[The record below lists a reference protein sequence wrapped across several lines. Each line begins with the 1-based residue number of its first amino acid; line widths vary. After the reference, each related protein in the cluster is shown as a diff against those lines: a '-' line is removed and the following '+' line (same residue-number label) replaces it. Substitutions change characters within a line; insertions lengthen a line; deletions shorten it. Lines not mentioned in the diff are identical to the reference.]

1 MLKIPIICVDVLILL
16 SVLKISSCVRSVKV
30 TYCKTTIQYSS
41 NYSQAKHDLLIPT
54 FLTADDPHQWLQRW
68 GETVIQSLA
77 RNIVKY
83 IPSDPDFNV
92 NYIHYDYAS
101 VLCSVSTTD
110 LFLDVLLNKTLFNGK
125 PYKILAIVTLVNRS
139 ELLNLANLVSPYSIP
154 IIAVEQVEEQK
165 QFDLDEYS
173 SFKSCSN
180 VYLALFSFSKKIE
193 ILTKFIKKVNAKI
206 VIIFYDSEDA
216 KMTDDVNDISTNL
229 GKNLVCVSFYLVK
242 ATTNQNTIK
251 SMIQKERSNVFLFM
265 LRDYQVLL
273 KLSNVFNSFNDKK
286 RMILIDIYDW
296 VTYVKWIRAVNESYP
311 FTSFKNNLLDVYII
325 RGSPKVSYFLYY
337 VYFQTTFLSIEMLFD
352 IFVKSK
358 QKLITAVYRD
368 DESRTFNHASQ
379 KFLKNLTDLLFIR
392 LEEIGKLQILNDIDI
407 YFLTIPDTH
416 EKEKLVYTFKG
427 QSKELS
433 GWKCGLCKNLTSY
446 KQVCTAGNCPAGRY
460 PVYLAQ
466 GCCWQCQLCFPG
478 FVKPNE
484 GQQLCTKC
492 NSDAIAN
499 GNQTQ
504 CLPFVFQYF
513 EISDIQ
519 QVIAVVLCSVG
530 SLYTSVFLGV
540 FMYFKDTP
548 VVRSSNLK
556 LSVFQMV
563 LHLLM
568 NTQVALAV
576 FRQIQYVCILHSIM
590 GGYLLRLIMTIY
602 IIKTNQLL
610 TIFQSKTKIDRN
622 VCLKFKEMMFP
633 AIYLTANVFIS
644 TLFLAVYSKFEYGVL
659 EVKSTT
665 LKYNFC
671 NMETYFH
678 IDVALVI
685 LLSITCSV
693 QAFIARKLPTNF
705 NETYYIFLG
714 MFTTTILLLLSLPL
728 NASFSGDGQKIFVNS
743 VMIYSANMALI
754 SIAYGYKIHIMLF
767 QKHLNTKEAFQRIM
781 LQSIQEIVNKQ
792 TRSHDQEG

>member
-1 MLKIPIICVDVLILL
+1 M
-16 SVLKISSCVRSVKV
+16 
-30 TYCKTTIQYSS
+30 
-41 NYSQAKHDLLIPT
+41 
-54 FLTADDPHQWLQRW
+54 
-68 GETVIQSLA
+68 
-77 RNIVKY
+77 
-83 IPSDPDFNV
+83 
-92 NYIHYDYAS
+92 
-101 VLCSVSTTD
+101 
-110 LFLDVLLNKTLFNGK
+110 
-125 PYKILAIVTLVNRS
+125 AIFTLVNRS

-154 IIAVEQVEEQK
+154 IVAVEPVEEKK

-173 SFKSCSN
+173 SFHSYKN

-193 ILTKFIKKVNAKI
+193 TLTKFIKKVNAKI
-206 VIIFYDSEDA
+206 ITIFHDSEDA
-216 KMTDDVNDISTNL
+216 KMMGDINAISTNL
-229 GKNLVCVSFYLVK
+229 RKNLVCTSIYLVK
-242 ATTNQNTIK
+242 ATTFQKAIK

-286 RMILIDIYDW
+286 RMILIDNYDW
-296 VTYVKWIRAVNESYP
+296 VTDVKWMRSLRESYP
-311 FTSFKNNLLDVYII
+311 FASFKNSLLDIYIM
-325 RGSPKVSYFLYY
+325 RGSYKVSYFLYY
-337 VYFQTTFLSIEMLFD
+337 VYIKTIFLSVEILLD
-352 IFVKSK
+352 IFAKSK
-358 QKLITAVYRD
+358 QKLITSVYCD
-368 DESRTFNHASQ
+368 DESRTFNQASH
-379 KFLKNLTDLLFIR
+379 KFLKNLTDLLFIH
-392 LEEIGKLQILNDIDI
+392 LEARGKFQVLNDIDI
-407 YFLTIPDTH
+407 YFLPIPGTR
-416 EKEKLVYTFKG
+416 EKENLIYTFKG
-427 QSKELS
+427 ASKKLS

-446 KQVCTAGNCPAGRY
+446 KQVCTTGNCPVGRY
-460 PVYLAQ
+460 PVYMAQ
-466 GCCWQCQLCFPG
+466 GCCWQCHSCFPG

-492 NSDAIAN
+492 NFDAIAN
-499 GNQTQ
+499 ANQTK

-519 QVIAVVLCSVG
+519 QVIAVVLCSLG

-563 LHLLM
+563 LHLLV
-568 NTQVALAV
+568 NTQVVLTLLK
-576 FRQIQYVCILHSIM
+576 QIQYVCILHSIM
-590 GGYLLRLIMTIY
+590 GGYLLRLIMAIY

-622 VCLKFKEMMFP
+622 VCVKFKEMMFP
-633 AIYLTANVFIS
+633 AIYLTANIFIS
-644 TLFLAVYSKFEYGVL
+644 TLFLAVYSKFEYGVS

-671 NMETYFH
+671 NMEAYFH

-685 LLSITCSV
+685 LLSMICSV

-705 NETYYIFLG
+705 NETFYIFLG
-714 MFTTTILLLLSLPL
+714 MFTTTILLLLLLPL
-728 NASFSGDGQKIFVNS
+728 NASFSEDGQKIFVNS

-781 LQSIQEIVNKQ
+781 LQSIQETVSKQ
-792 TRSHDQEG
+792 TKSHDQKG

>member
-1 MLKIPIICVDVLILL
+1 MLSIPINRVNVLILL
-16 SVLKISSCVRSVKV
+16 SVLKVSLCARSVKV
-30 TYCKTTIQYSS
+30 THCKTTVQHST
-41 NYSQAKHDLLIPT
+41 NYSEEKHDLLIPT
-54 FLTADDPHQWLQRW
+54 FLTGDDPHQWLRKW

-77 RNIVKY
+77 RNLMKY

-101 VLCSVSTTD
+101 VFCNVSTTD
-110 LFLDVLLNKTLFNGK
+110 LFLDVLLNRTLFNGK
-125 PYKILAIVTLVNRS
+125 PYKILAIFTLVNRS
-139 ELLNLANLVSPYSIP
+139 ELLNLINLVSPYSIP
-154 IIAVEQVEEQK
+154 IIAVEPVEEQK
-165 QFDLDEYS
+165 QFDLDQYS
-173 SFKSCSN
+173 SFESYNN

-193 ILTKFIKKVNAKI
+193 TLTKFIKKVNAKI
-206 VIIFYDSEDA
+206 VTIFHDSEDE
-216 KMTDDVNDISTNL
+216 KMIDDINAISTNL
-229 GKNLVCVSFYLVK
+229 KKNLVCVTFYLVK
-242 ATTNQNTIK
+242 ATTSQKTMK
-251 SMIQKERSNVFLFM
+251 SMIQKERSNVFLFI
-265 LRDYQVLL
+265 LRDYKVLL
-273 KLSNVFNSFNDKK
+273 KLSNVFNSFSDKK
-286 RMILIDIYDW
+286 RMILIDNYDW
-296 VTYVKWIRAVNESYP
+296 VTNVKWIRAVNESYL
-311 FTSFKNNLLDVYII
+311 FTSFKNNLLDIYII
-325 RGSPKVSYFLYY
+325 RGSYKVSYFLYY
-337 VYFQTTFLSIEMLFD
+337 AYIKTIFLSVEMLFD

-358 QKLITAVYRD
+358 QKLITEVYRD
-368 DESRTFNHASQ
+368 VESRTFNQASH
-379 KFLKNLTDLLFIR
+379 KFLKNLTDLLFNH
-392 LEEIGKLQILNDIDI
+392 LEERGKFQVLNDIDI
-407 YFLTIPDTH
+407 YFLTIPDTD
-416 EKEKLVYTFKG
+416 EKEKLVYTFKRT
-427 QSKELS
+427 SKKLS

-446 KQVCTAGNCPAGRY
+446 KQVCTTGICPAGHY

-466 GCCWQCQLCFPG
+466 GCCWQCQRCFPG

-492 NSDAIAN
+492 NFDTIAN
-499 GNQTQ
+499 ANQTQ

-513 EISDIQ
+513 ELSDLQ
-519 QVIAVVLCSVG
+519 QVIVVVLCSVG

-568 NTQVALAV
+568 NTQVALTL
-576 FRQIQYVCILHSIM
+576 FKQIQYLCILHSIM
-590 GGYLLRLIMTIY
+590 GGYLLRLIMAIY

-610 TIFQSKTKIDRN
+610 TIFQSKTKIERN

-633 AIYLTANVFIS
+633 AIYMTANIFIS
-644 TLFLAVYSKFEYGVL
+644 TLFLAVYSKFEYGVS

-678 IDVALVI
+678 VDVALVI
-685 LLSITCSV
+685 LLSIICSV

-743 VMIYSANMALI
+743 VMIYSANLALI

-781 LQSIQEIVNKQ
+781 LQSIQETVNKQ
-792 TRSHDQEG
+792 TRSLDQKG

>member
-1 MLKIPIICVDVLILL
+1 M
-16 SVLKISSCVRSVKV
+16 
-30 TYCKTTIQYSS
+30 
-41 NYSQAKHDLLIPT
+41 
-54 FLTADDPHQWLQRW
+54 
-68 GETVIQSLA
+68 
-77 RNIVKY
+77 
-83 IPSDPDFNV
+83 
-92 NYIHYDYAS
+92 
-101 VLCSVSTTD
+101 
-110 LFLDVLLNKTLFNGK
+110 
-125 PYKILAIVTLVNRS
+125 AIFTLVNRS

-154 IIAVEQVEEQK
+154 IVAVEPVEEKK

-173 SFKSCSN
+173 SFHSYKN

-193 ILTKFIKKVNAKI
+193 TLTKFIKKVNAKI
-206 VIIFYDSEDA
+206 ITIFHDSEDA
-216 KMTDDVNDISTNL
+216 KMMGDINAISTNL
-229 GKNLVCVSFYLVK
+229 RKNLVCTSIYLVK
-242 ATTNQNTIK
+242 ATTFQKAIK

-286 RMILIDIYDW
+286 RMILIDNYDW
-296 VTYVKWIRAVNESYP
+296 VTDVKWMRSLRESYP
-311 FTSFKNNLLDVYII
+311 FASFKNSLLDIYIM
-325 RGSPKVSYFLYY
+325 RGSYKVSYFLYY
-337 VYFQTTFLSIEMLFD
+337 VYIKTIFLSVEILLD
-352 IFVKSK
+352 IFAKSK
-358 QKLITAVYRD
+358 QKLITSVYCD
-368 DESRTFNHASQ
+368 DESRTFNQASH
-379 KFLKNLTDLLFIR
+379 KFLKNLTDLLFIH
-392 LEEIGKLQILNDIDI
+392 LEARGKFQVLNDIDI
-407 YFLTIPDTH
+407 YFLPIPGTR
-416 EKEKLVYTFKG
+416 EKENLIYTFKG
-427 QSKELS
+427 ASKKLS

-446 KQVCTAGNCPAGRY
+446 KQVCTTGNCPVGRY
-460 PVYLAQ
+460 PVYMAQ
-466 GCCWQCQLCFPG
+466 GCCWQCHSCFPG

-492 NSDAIAN
+492 NFDAIAN
-499 GNQTQ
+499 ANQTK

-519 QVIAVVLCSVG
+519 QVIAVVLCSLG

-568 NTQVALAV
+568 NTQVVLTLLK
-576 FRQIQYVCILHSIM
+576 QIQYVCILHSIM
-590 GGYLLRLIMTIY
+590 GGYLLRLIMAIY

-622 VCLKFKEMMFP
+622 VCVKFKEMMFP
-633 AIYLTANVFIS
+633 AIYLTANIFIS
-644 TLFLAVYSKFEYGVL
+644 TLFLAVYSKFEYGVS

-671 NMETYFH
+671 NMEAYFH

-685 LLSITCSV
+685 LLSMICSV

-705 NETYYIFLG
+705 NETFYIFLG
-714 MFTTTILLLLSLPL
+714 MFTTTILLLLLLPL
-728 NASFSGDGQKIFVNS
+728 NASFSEDGQKIFVNS

-781 LQSIQEIVNKQ
+781 LQSIQETVSKQ
-792 TRSHDQEG
+792 TKSHDQKG